1 VCAVIVVTLALSADY
16 LTKYVPFRY
25 EQAMFDGRST
35 IVPEPDEFDQQ
46 LKPLADRI
54 AHAMDLPD
62 DMRITVHY
70 ADVDEV
76 NAYAT
81 FGGHVVINRGL
92 IEKLP
97 NENALAMVMAHEIAH
112 IKHRHPIRSLGR
124 TAVVLLAVMAVAG
137 VQGNEVA
144 GTLAGDAGTL
154 TLLTFNRG
162 QESEADRSALEAVA
176 GVYGHVAGA
185 LDLYTVLLE
194 EKKKRHFDAPM
205 FLSTHPLTQDRIQ
218 RLKSIQYEKG
228 WDDSP
233 LATPLVGINGVT
245 LN

>member
-1 VCAVIVVTLALSADY
+1 
-16 LTKYVPFRY
+16 
-25 EQAMFDGRST
+25 M
-35 IVPEPDEFDQQ
+35 VPEPHELDKKLE
-46 LKPLADRI
+46 PLAARI

-62 DMRITVHY
+62 DMKITVHY

-112 IKHRHPIRSLGR
+112 IKHRHPIRGLGR
-124 TAVVLLAVMAVAG
+124 AAVVIMALMAVAG
-137 VQGNEVA
+137 VQGGDVV
-144 GTLAGDAGTL
+144 GTVIGDTGAL
-154 TLLTFNRG
+154 TLLSFSRG

-185 LDLYTVLLE
+185 LDLYTVLME
-194 EKKKRHFDAPM
+194 AHGERHFAAPT
-205 FLSTHPLTQDRIQ
+205 FLRTHPLTESRIAT
-218 RLKSIQYEKG
+218 LKSIQYEKG
-228 WDDSP
+228 WDDSAP
-233 LATPLVGINGVT
+233 VTPLVGMV
-245 LN
+245 LQP